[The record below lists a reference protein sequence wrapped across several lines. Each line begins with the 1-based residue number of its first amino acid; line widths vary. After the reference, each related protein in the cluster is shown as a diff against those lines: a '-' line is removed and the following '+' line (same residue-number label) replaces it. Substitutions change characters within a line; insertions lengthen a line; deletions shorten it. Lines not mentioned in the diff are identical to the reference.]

1 MTFDQPQFLLSPT
14 GAKLS
19 LRYQPANNQKPVLGI
34 IQINHG
40 LAEHAARYQE
50 FAEYLSDHGFHVYAH
65 DHRGH
70 GLTTAPDAPI
80 GQFASKDGAHK
91 ALQDVGFIERTIRE
105 RHAGLPLILFGHSMG
120 GLVTLAAL
128 CGKYVKT
135 DAAAVCNSNFSNP
148 LTQTI
153 GTLLL
158 KAERM
163 FLGSDVP
170 SGLLPKMT
178 FRTWAKQI
186 ENYQT
191 QFDWLSHDARQ
202 VALYNNDPL
211 CGFDPSVS
219 MWLDISQFMQM
230 CNDPA
235 PKDNIALNLP
245 LYLQGGGQD
254 PSTEKGKAVTAL
266 GNRLTSAGF
275 SNVTLQI
282 YPNMRH
288 ESLHETQRAR
298 FMQDFTA
305 WAKEQLG
312 EPLVVI

>member
-1 MTFDQPQFLLSPT
+1 MTFDQPQFLISPT
-14 GAKLS
+14 GAHLA
-19 LRYQPANNQKPVLGI
+19 LRYQPANSQKPALGV

-50 FAEYLSDHGFHVYAH
+50 FAEYLSEHGFHVYAY

-80 GQFASKDGAHK
+80 GQFAVKNGVDK
-91 ALQDVGFIERTIRE
+91 VLQDVGFIEQTIRE
-105 RHAGLPLILFGHSMG
+105 RHAGLPLLLFGHSMG

-128 CGKYVKT
+128 CGKYAKP

-148 LTQTI
+148 MTQTI
-153 GTLLL
+153 GALLL

-170 SGLLPKMT
+170 SSLLPKMT
-178 FRTWAKQI
+178 FHTWAKQI
-186 ENYQT
+186 KNYQT
-191 QFDWLSHDARQ
+191 QFDWLSHDAAE

-211 CGFDPSVS
+211 CGFAPSVS
-219 MWLDISQFMQM
+219 MWLDISKLMQM

-235 PKDNIALNLP
+235 PKNNIPLNLP

-254 PSTEKGKAVTAL
+254 PSTENGKAITAL
-266 GNRLTSAGF
+266 GKRLTSAGLTE
-275 SNVTLQI
+275 VTTQI
-282 YPNMRH
+282 YPDMRH
-288 ESLHETQRAR
+288 ESLHETDRAR

-305 WAKEQLG
+305 WAKAFLN
-312 EPLVVI
+312 

>member
-1 MTFDQPQFLLSPT
+1 MTFDQPQFLISPT
-14 GAKLS
+14 GAHLA
-19 LRYQPANNQKPVLGI
+19 LRYQPANSQKPALGV

-50 FAEYLSDHGFHVYAH
+50 FAEYLSEHGFHVYAY

-80 GQFASKDGAHK
+80 GQFAVKNGAEK
-91 ALQDVGFIERTIRE
+91 LLQDVGFIEQTIRE
-105 RHAGLPLILFGHSMG
+105 RHAGLPLLLFGHSMG

-128 CGKYVKT
+128 CGKYAKP

-148 LTQTI
+148 MTQTI
-153 GTLLL
+153 GALLL

-170 SGLLPKMT
+170 SSLLPKMT
-178 FRTWAKQI
+178 FHTWAKQI
-186 ENYQT
+186 KNYQT
-191 QFDWLSHDARQ
+191 QFDWLSHDAAE

-211 CGFDPSVS
+211 CGFAPSVS
-219 MWLDISQFMQM
+219 MWLDISKLMQM

-235 PKDNIALNLP
+235 PKNNIPLNLP

-254 PSTEKGKAVTAL
+254 PSTENGKAITAL
-266 GNRLTSAGF
+266 GKRLTSAGLTD
-275 SNVTLQI
+275 VTTQI
-282 YPNMRH
+282 YPDMRH
-288 ESLHETQRAR
+288 ESLHETDRAR

-305 WAKEQLG
+305 WAKAFRN
-312 EPLVVI
+312 